1 MGSVCSEIPE
11 LPELVEGV
19 VCPGEEVEVGGVKE
33 VELAGHKVLLLR
45 TGEGEVRAVG
55 AACTHYGA
63 PLVRG
68 SYDGGETVRCP
79 WHGACFNTTSGDIE
93 DYPGLD
99 SLACHKVEER
109 DGNIIVTA
117 DKRELVTGRR
127 HLKISE
133 ILEESDEMI
142 LIVGGGAAGH
152 CAAETLRKEGFTGRI
167 TILTSESNLPYDR
180 PKLSKNMGVKWEQ
193 IALRKAGWFEKAKI
207 EVRKGVRVVGVDQS
221 EKKVTLDDGTL
232 MEYSKLL
239 ICTGGKPRHLGV
251 PGEELAGVSY
261 LRTLQEANTIQREAA
276 RKHLVIIGTSFIGM
290 EVAAALVETAASVTV
305 IGKDKVPFLGSLGEE
320 VGRYLMTL
328 HQKQGVQF
336 CMEEEVEQFL
346 GDTEGR
352 LEGVVLKSERRL
364 KADLVVIG
372 VGVTPATDI
381 AGLQTDQR
389 GLVEVDATMLTG
401 MADIWAAG
409 DIVKFPLNT
418 FRHQMVNI
426 GHWGLAMYLGR
437 VAALNMIGKETTVNT
452 VPFFWT
458 VQFGKSLR
466 YAGLG
471 LGWNSALVDI
481 NEEEGKVLAVYCKDD
496 EVCAVATL
504 GRDPVA
510 AEFADYVKSGRILK
524 KDDALE
530 WCNSI

>member
-33 VELAGHKVLLLR
+33 VELAGHKMLLLR
-45 TGEGEVRAVG
+45 NGEGRLSAVG

-63 PLVRG
+63 PLVKG
-68 SYDGGETVRCP
+68 SYDGAETIRCP
-79 WHGACFNTTSGDIE
+79 WHGACFNTNTGDIE

-99 SLACHKVEER
+99 SLACHQVEER
-109 DGNIIVTA
+109 DGNIVVTA

-133 ILEESDEMI
+133 ILEESEEMF
-142 LIVGGGAAGH
+142 LIIGGGAAGH
-152 CAAETLRKEGFTGRI
+152 CAAETLRKEGFTGKI
-167 TILTSESNLPYDR
+167 TILTQELNLPYDR
-180 PKLSKNMGVKWEQ
+180 PKLSKNMAVKWEQ

-207 EVRKGVRVVGVDQS
+207 EVRRGVRVVGVDKL
-221 EKKVTLDDGTL
+221 EKKVSLEDGSL
-232 MEYSKLL
+232 LEYSKLL
-239 ICTGGKPRHLGV
+239 ICTGGTPRHLGV

-261 LRTLQEANTIQREAA
+261 LRTLQEANAIQKEAA

-305 IGKDKVPFLGSLGEE
+305 IGKGKFPFQASLGEE
-320 VGRYLMTL
+320 VGRWLMSL
-328 HQKQGVQF
+328 HQQQGVQF
-336 CMEEEVEQFL
+336 CMDEEVEQFI
-346 GDTEGR
+346 GDSEGR
-352 LEGVVLKSERRL
+352 LEGVLLKTERRL

-381 AGLQTDQR
+381 AGLETDKA
-389 GLVEVDATMLTG
+389 GLVEVNANMLTG
-401 MADIWAAG
+401 MKDIWAAG

-418 FRHQMVNI
+418 YRHQLVNI

-437 VAALNMIGKETTVNT
+437 VAARNMIGKETSVDT

-471 LGWNSALVDI
+471 IGWNSALVDI
-481 NEEEGKVLAVYCKDD
+481 NEEEGKVLAIYCKDE

-510 AEFADYVKSGRILK
+510 AEFANYVKSGKILK
-524 KDDALE
+524 KDEALE
-530 WCNSI
+530 WCNSF